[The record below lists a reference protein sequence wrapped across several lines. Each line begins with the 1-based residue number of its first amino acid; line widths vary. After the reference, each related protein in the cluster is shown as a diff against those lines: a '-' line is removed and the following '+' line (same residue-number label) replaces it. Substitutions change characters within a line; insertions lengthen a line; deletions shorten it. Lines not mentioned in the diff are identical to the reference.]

1 MGGDVGVP
9 SVAAA
14 VAEAATGPARLRAAI
29 RMLQALIAPPIT
41 APDGNG
47 DLALLRCFHDIGR
60 RDLPLGRLFEGH
72 VDAQQIV
79 ARYAAPEQCA
89 AIARLVDGGAALGV
103 WNADLAVA
111 PLRLRDGRLH
121 GGKAFASGAGI
132 LSHALVTAE
141 VGEGRQLILVD
152 LAAAPPEIDRSWW
165 QMVGMQRSE
174 THLVRW
180 DDVAIAPSCLIGKPD
195 DYQREPWFSGGALRF
210 VAVHAGGVA
219 GLSDRVRDH
228 LAATGRANDPH
239 QAGRLADLFG
249 CADLA
254 AAAVREAAMR
264 WPDAADPVRVAQVA
278 AARVQVAALADQ
290 AIVIAQQAVGLQG
303 MFRAHPLA
311 VALTDLMVYL
321 RQPAPDAQRMRVG
334 QAVADGLLEARL

>member
-1 MGGDVGVP
+1 MTDGTTAIAAAAACGPAGLRTAIAALQRL
-9 SVAAA
+9 VAAP
-14 VAEAATGPARLRAAI
+14 VA
-29 RMLQALIAPPIT
+29 

-47 DLALLRCFHDIGR
+47 DIALLRCLYAVGR

-79 ARYAAPEQCA
+79 GRYAGANRRA
-89 AIARLVDGGAALGV
+89 AVAGLVDGGAALGV
-103 WNADLAVA
+103 WNADLAGEG
-111 PLRLRDGRLH
+111 LRLEDGRLH

-132 LSHALVTAE
+132 LSHALVTAD
-141 VGEGRQLILVD
+141 VAGGRQLVLVD
-152 LAAAPPEIDRSWW
+152 LAAAAPAIDCSWW

-180 DDVAIAPSCLIGKPD
+180 DDAAIDPSWLIGAPD

-219 GLSDRVRDH
+219 GLCDRVRDH
-228 LAATGRANDPH
+228 LAATGRAGDPH
-239 QAGRLADLFG
+239 QAGRLAELFA

-254 AAAVREAAMR
+254 AAAVRHASACWVAE
-264 WPDAADPVRVAQVA
+264 PDPVRLARVA
-278 AARVQVAALADQ
+278 AARVQVAALADR
-290 AIVIAQQAVGLQG
+290 AIAVAQRAVGLQG
-303 MFRAHPLA
+303 MFQAHPLA
-311 VALTDLMVYL
+311 AALTDLMVYL

-334 QAVADGLLEARL
+334 QAVADGLLEPGL